1 MCNIIHFPWDELIIV
16 ILIGNLVTFL
26 YKTITCQTSFLCRSR
41 TWRNVIR
48 ICQTTFH
55 QVHLCYGISQKQKP
69 PVLLRGEKW
78 KTENRTYENYN
89 TIFSFVS
96 TNLSITSTK
105 SIKQISWSLV
115 SMTSKFCVNNLTS

>member
-69 PVLLRGEKW
+69 PVLLRGEKM
-78 KTENRTYENYN
+78 ENSTYENLQNNLFFRFNQLINYFN
-89 TIFSFVS
+89 QIHKTNIVVFSF
-96 TNLSITSTK
+96 ND
-105 SIKQISWSLV
+105 IKVL
-115 SMTSKFCVNNLTS
+115 C